1 MPTNTPTPTRRP
13 DNIALIFQELLTAI
27 ERLRSNRQ
35 PVADAE
41 AFRQQIREALKTSIQ
56 SARDRGGYSP
66 DDIRMATLAVVG
78 FLDETILTLQN
89 PTFANWPGRPLQEE
103 LFGTHL
109 AGEIFFENLRQL
121 LGRENTAELADL
133 LEVHYLCLLLGF
145 RGRYSIG
152 DRGEIRSILNETG
165 DRIHRIRGSAVV
177 LSPDW
182 APAEQAVA
190 VRKDPWSRR
199 LLFGAAACLLLTILL
214 FVLYKMLLTSG
225 TSAIQN
231 MAI

>member
-1 MPTNTPTPTRRP
+1 MTPDTPTAPRRP

-27 ERLRSNRQ
+27 VRLRANRQ

-41 AFRQQIREALKTSIQ
+41 AFRQQIREALKTAVQ
-56 SARDRGGYSP
+56 NARDRGGYSP

-78 FLDETILTLQN
+78 FLDETILTLQS
-89 PTFANWPGRPLQEE
+89 PTFANWPRRPLQEE

-121 LGRENTAELADL
+121 LGRENTGELADL
-133 LEVHYLCLLLGF
+133 LEVHYLCLLLGY
-145 RGRYSIG
+145 RGRYSLG

-165 DRIHRIRGSAVV
+165 DRIRKIRGSTVT

-182 APAEQAVA
+182 APAAQAVQ

-199 LLFGAAACLLLTILL
+199 LLFSAAACLLLTVLL
-214 FVLYKMLLTSG
+214 FVLYKMLLASG
-225 TSAIQN
+225 TSAIEK